1 MKLQHEAVVCVS
13 PSPFQTPADQTQRT
27 LSTLSEHTQYILRLR
42 EHAYWPDGQKWP
54 NMVKMAIDGRRAI
67 GPHTTNKGKW
77 GIPEIMLRGPPL
89 YLTVPFSS

>member
-54 NMVKMAIDGRRAI
+54 NMVKMAIDGRMAI
-67 GPHTTNKGKW
+67 GPHTTNKGK
-77 GIPEIMLRGPPL
+77 
-89 YLTVPFSS
+89 